1 MIYRFGSSRAFALT
15 ALLAASVLATQ
26 AQNVASVLAKPA
38 VEEEALVLSAFTV
51 KAEGDRGYAASET
64 LTGSRV
70 ATKIVDLPY
79 TVNVMTSEFLAD
91 FAIFELDDTL
101 TQIGSFTGLSSGGGF
116 TLRGFAS
123 TSQLRDGF
131 FRLGRFGASN
141 VDRIEIIKGSN
152 AAIYGRTSPGGMM
165 NMISKA
171 PKAKE
176 GYSLSL
182 NVGDYHTRRGS
193 IEATGPVYR
202 SDLGKT
208 AYIFTGTQYS
218 RDFVQANA
226 ASRNTELYLALKHE
240 FRDGASLM
248 LSAEYFLQ
256 VRHAPPAAVPVIT
269 DLKNT
274 ASNLDDEVVGYA
286 KSLGRYDPYGP
297 HSEFNKSYMNV
308 SATYDKRLTSVWSAR
323 LGANYYRSRSWNY
336 NQNNAFGGININTF
350 TANPL
355 VPVPLTS
362 TRGNTPIKQLF
373 IEDGGG
379 FQGDLLATYRLFSGK
394 VENRTLLTM
403 DFNDYYRWDPRWNFG
418 GATQPDMAAWNAATS
433 GRVVTLNPDFTPTGP
448 LTYFPKDFTW
458 GVEVPGLI
466 TKRRI
471 TVLGGLLRQQS
482 AFFDGRLLAFA
493 GARFDAVKFN
503 ARDFTTAVTAFNIYP
518 GYANYAP
525 GQAIRKQT
533 NQLKPNF
540 GVNYKLTRALRL
552 FANYSESYFVN
563 QAELATQLV
572 DPDWRAEVANGYDY
586 GFKGAFFDDR
596 LNFTVSGFY
605 AVRNNV
611 TVNDLQETPPGS
623 GTFLTVSRKDGDQLV
638 RGYEIDLNW
647 RLNGGVSLNGSWG
660 HVYSIYTDFGAANPL
675 AVGRRVNG
683 VSPQNGSLSAR
694 YAPQTSVLKG
704 FSTNVGVNFI
714 ASTPTEA
721 PNAGDTYT
729 TALTGARV
737 LQRTTRQWALRVP
750 SVTLWNVGCRYT
762 LRRSAKFDQTFALN
776 INNVFNL
783 DYLKATKQLGDGR
796 AVIFSYTLGFSSLK
810 F

>member
-1 MIYRFGSSRAFALT
+1 MTFPTKPGIAFSIT
-15 ALLAASVLATQ
+15 ALLFGTASLSS
-26 AQNVASVLAKPA
+26 AQTAPTNVQRDPG
-38 VEEEALVLSAFTV
+38 EAITLSAFTV
-51 KAEGDRGYAASET
+51 QAEGDRGYAASET

-101 TQIGSFTGLSSGGGF
+101 TQIGSFTGLNSGGGF

-165 NMISKA
+165 NMISKQ
-171 PKAKE
+171 PKSRE
-176 GYSLSL
+176 GYSLGL
-182 NVGDYHTRRGS
+182 NVGSYNLLRGS
-193 IEATGPVYR
+193 VKATGPVYTG
-202 SDLGKT
+202 DAGKT
-208 AYIFTGTQYS
+208 SYIFTGTQLS
-218 RDFVQANA
+218 RGYEQAGA

-240 FRDGASLM
+240 FRDRSSLFV
-248 LSAEYFLQ
+248 SAEYFLQ
-256 VRHAPPAAVPVIT
+256 TRHSPGAAVPIVT

-274 ASNLDDEVVGYA
+274 ASNLDDVAIGYA
-286 KSLGRYDPYGP
+286 TQLGRFDPYGP
-297 HSEFNKSYMNV
+297 HSEFNKGYVNV
-308 SATYDKRLTSVWSAR
+308 SGTYEKRFNAIWSAR

-336 NQNNAFGGININTF
+336 NNNNPFGAISINPQV
-350 TANPL
+350 AA
-355 VPVPLTS
+355 PLTT
-362 TRGNTPIKQLF
+362 TRANTPIKQLF

-379 FQGDLLATYRLFSGK
+379 FQADLLANYWSF
-394 VENRTLLTM
+394 NRTVESRTLVTL
-403 DFNDYYRWDPRWNFG
+403 DLNDYFRWDPRWSFG
-418 GATQPDMAAWNAATS
+418 AATNPDIVAWNVATS
-433 GRVVTLNPDFTPTGP
+433 GRVVTLTPDYTPTAA

-458 GVEVPGLI
+458 GAEVPGLI

-471 TVLGGLLRQQS
+471 SVLGGLLRQQS

-493 GARFDAVKFN
+493 GARVDVVKFHG
-503 ARDFTTAVTAFNIYP
+503 RDFTTAVSSFNIYP
-518 GYANYAP
+518 GYANYAQ
-525 GQAIRKQT
+525 GQDIQRQT
-533 NQLKPNF
+533 TQLKPNV
-540 GVNYKLTRALRL
+540 GVNYKLTPALRV

-563 QAELATQLV
+563 QAELPTQLV
-572 DPDWRAEVANGYDY
+572 DPDWKAEVASGYDY
-586 GFKGAFFDDR
+586 GFKGSFLNDR

-605 AVRNNV
+605 ATRQHV
-611 TVNDLQETPPGS
+611 TVNDLQETAPGS
-623 GTFLTVSRKDGDQLV
+623 GTFLTVSRKDGDQWV

-647 RLNGGVSLNGSWG
+647 QLSRSVSLNGSWG
-660 HVYSIYTDFGAANPL
+660 HVYSIYTDFGSANPL
-675 AVGRRVNG
+675 AIGRRVNG

-694 YAPQTSVLKG
+694 FAPQIAALKG
-704 FSTNVGVNFI
+704 FSANVGVNFI

-729 TALTGARV
+729 TAANGARI

-750 SVTLWNVGCRYT
+750 SVTLWNVGVRYT

-776 INNVFNL
+776 LNNAF
-783 DYLKATKQLGDGR
+783 DHEYLKATKQLGDGR
-796 AVIFSYTLGFSSLK
+796 AVTFSYTLGFSSLR